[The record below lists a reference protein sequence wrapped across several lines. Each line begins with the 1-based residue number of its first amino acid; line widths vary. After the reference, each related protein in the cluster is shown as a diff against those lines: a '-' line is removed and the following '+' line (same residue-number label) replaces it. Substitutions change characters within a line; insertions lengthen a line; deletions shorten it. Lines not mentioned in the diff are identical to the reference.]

1 MEQMNDLDDSIPS
14 TVTRKRR
21 RRSGLKFSTEKALKC
36 SREARLTAKARGH
49 DFSSVTKNLAF
60 SDRLLNE
67 RCTADL
73 QDDSSE
79 TDGPEFLEPIEK
91 IEEDKNE
98 SCLGIASLATVY
110 PEQVRKI

>member
-1 MEQMNDLDDSIPS
+1 MNDLDDSISS

-21 RRSGLKFSTEKALKC
+21 RRSGLKFSTEKALKR
-36 SREARLTAKARGH
+36 SREARLTTKARSY

-60 SDRLLNE
+60 SGRLSSE
-67 RCTADL
+67 RCTVDL
-73 QDDSSE
+73 QADSSKM
-79 TDGPEFLEPIEK
+79 DGPEFLEPVEE